1 MENVLHEKY
10 KHLQQIIKE
19 QGSMAVA
26 FSGGVDST
34 FLLKAAQLVLGDRV
48 LAITACPYSFTKREE
63 KEAEDF
69 CKENGIRQEF
79 CVINELEMPGFCEN
93 PPDRCYICK
102 KGIFTKLWE
111 ISREKGIHM
120 LAEGSNMD
128 DQGDYRPGRRAIA
141 ELGVMSPLAEAGLY
155 KEEIRIL
162 SKELGLSVWNKP
174 SAACLASRFAY
185 GERITK
191 EKLDMVEQAE
201 QLLKDLGFRQ
211 CRVRMH
217 GELARIEVM
226 PEELE
231 RLASKEIREAVEKRL
246 RELGFIYITMDLQGF
261 RSGSMNALLS

>member
-1 MENVLHEKY
+1 
-10 KHLQQIIKE
+10 
-19 QGSMAVA
+19 
-26 FSGGVDST
+26 
-34 FLLKAAQLVLGDRV
+34 
-48 LAITACPYSFTKREE
+48 
-63 KEAEDF
+63 
-69 CKENGIRQEF
+69 
-79 CVINELEMPGFCEN
+79 
-93 PPDRCYICK
+93 
-102 KGIFTKLWE
+102 
-111 ISREKGIHM
+111 
-120 LAEGSNMD
+120 MD

-162 SKELGLSVWNKP
+162 SKEMGLSVWNKP

-191 EKLDMVEQAE
+191 EKLAMVEQAE